1 MVANAVRLPDRRH
14 RRWAAWQKRS
24 RERSMARLNVAV
36 LGAPEIRHGARSV
49 TFPTR
54 KALAVLVYLLVEGG
68 THRRD
73 RLVALFWPE
82 SDEQAGRATLR
93 STLARL
99 REGLKEA
106 DGDTHLLVE
115 RDVVGFDF
123 ASDFDLD
130 LNELRRAYD
139 AAQSVGRAPLA
150 GERRHDV
157 MERLQRGAAVWR
169 GEFLDGFLLREA
181 PDFDDWVG
189 TQRELWRRRAGVVLD
204 RLSLL
209 QAEGGS
215 TASALETAERWLRLD
230 PLEEHA
236 HRRLIQLHLAA
247 GDRGAAL
254 RAYEACRAI
263 LLDELGV
270 PPEPETEAL
279 ATRIRAAPT
288 RPPSMPRTAAHP
300 SAPFLDGPIVGRE
313 NEFSGLVEHYFGAA
327 RGRSRAVVLQGE
339 AGIGKTRLAEA
350 FLAWATAQGADALR
364 GQAFESVARLPYQP
378 LIDALRPRLEREMN
392 LHAVLS
398 DTWLTE
404 LARVLPELRDRQP
417 ELPHPEGDEAGGR
430 TRLFEAIARLGQA
443 FAARV
448 PLVLFVDDVQW
459 ADVASLDVLRYV
471 GRRWSQDGTPVL
483 LLLCLRSE
491 ALATTPNLVDW
502 LQGLHRDLEVV
513 EIELGPLSFAD
524 TTRLLYGSRS
534 AANSA
539 AEDEAFAR
547 WIYQETSGLPF
558 FVVETLRALS
568 EQGALTPRRND
579 DGAWVVEVQASP
591 DPSEHGR
598 LLPAGVRRIVQA
610 RLAPLPMAA
619 RDLLTAAAV
628 LGQGFGFDL
637 LCQVSHLPDDDALP
651 ALDAVVRTRLLRET
665 GDDPARMASDAG
677 PDRYVFEHDKIRDVV
692 YAEAGDARRSVFHRR
707 ALDAL
712 EAAGAPAAELARHAL
727 ASGQDE
733 PALRYSVA
741 AGDAAIRLLAAR
753 DAAAHYARAI
763 ALAERLGRDD
773 LLGQL
778 HARRGRAFVSVAMWT
793 DARLELDAALI
804 RLPPQERDQRAEI
817 LVDLADAC
825 FWTMDVVSMRHHT
838 SDVLTIAAEL
848 GRGDLEV
855 KALAGLAT
863 AEGSAGN
870 LPVCVERNQVAIDR
884 AQALGVRPPPVA
896 YFRSMALYWLGRH
909 AEAVHGI
916 GEAVE
921 VAREANDVSWTMWS
935 LPNLGLALAGTGQ
948 YAAAAQAFDEA
959 RQLGRTYGAE
969 TLLARA
975 LACSAGFRLDLF
987 DFAGAEARSQEARE
1001 LARSL
1006 GFTPP
1011 AVSAGIDLLLNY
1023 ARRGEVGQ
1031 TERLL
1036 EEVAAGA
1043 AQAAGFHGWLWA
1055 LRLAEAQAEI
1065 ALAQGKAEE
1074 ALRWA
1079 DEAIAQCRA
1088 RGRVKYEVLS
1098 LITRGEALS
1107 VAGRASEAIADLRHA
1122 VALARPVGDPALLLR
1137 AISCLL
1143 TLDGND
1149 ALAVEGT
1156 ATIGRIV
1163 DALPDVDERCRF
1175 KTAFGV

>member
-1 MVANAVRLPDRRH
+1 
-14 RRWAAWQKRS
+14 
-24 RERSMARLNVAV
+24 MARLNVAV
-36 LGAPEIRHGARSV
+36 LGAPEVRHGARSV
-49 TFPTR
+49 AFPTR
-54 KALAVLVYLLVEGG
+54 KALAALVYLLVEGG

-73 RLVALFWPE
+73 KLVVLFWPE

-99 REGLKEA
+99 RESLGEA
-106 DGDTHLLVE
+106 DGGAHLLVE
-115 RDVVGFDF
+115 RDAVGFDF
-123 ASDFDLD
+123 ASDFELD
-130 LNELRRAYD
+130 LNALQHAYD
-139 AAQSVGRAPLA
+139 PARTIGHESIA
-150 GERRHDV
+150 GERRHDL
-157 MERLQRGAAVWR
+157 MERLQRGAAAWR
-169 GEFLDGFLLREA
+169 GEFLDGFLLHEA

-189 TQRELWRRRAGVVLD
+189 TQREIWRRRAGVVLD

-215 TASALETAERWLRLD
+215 TADALETTERWMRLN
-230 PLEEHA
+230 PLDELA

-247 GDRGAAL
+247 GDRGAAM

-270 PPEPETEAL
+270 RPDPETEAV
-279 ATRIRAAPT
+279 AARVRAVPT
-288 RPPSMPRTAAHP
+288 RPSPAPRTAAQP

-378 LIDALRPRLEREMN
+378 LVDALRPRLERETD

-398 DTWLTE
+398 DTWLAE
-404 LARVLPELRDRQP
+404 LARILPELRDRQP
-417 ELPHPEGDEAGGR
+417 GLPHPEGDEAVAR
-430 TRLFEAIARLGQA
+430 ARLFEAIARLGQA
-443 FAARV
+443 FAARA

-471 GRRWSQDGTPVL
+471 GRRWTQDETPVL

-491 ALATTPNLVDW
+491 ALATTPTLADW
-502 LQGLHRDLEVV
+502 LQGLRRDLDVTEL
-513 EIELGPLSFAD
+513 ELGPLSFAD
-524 TTRLLYGSRS
+524 TTRLLYGAGSS
-534 AANSA
+534 ANA
-539 AEDEAFAR
+539 AAKDEMFAR
-547 WIYQETSGLPF
+547 WIYEETSGQPF

-568 EQGALTPRRND
+568 EQGALTSRRND

-598 LLPAGVRRIVQA
+598 LVPAGVRRIVQA
-610 RLAPLPMAA
+610 RLGPLSPTA

-628 LGQGFGFDL
+628 LVQGFDFDF
-637 LCQVSHLPDDDALP
+637 LCRVSHLPEDDALQ
-651 ALDAVVRTRLLRET
+651 ALDAVVRARLLRET
-665 GDDPARMASDAG
+665 GDGEAG
-677 PDRYVFEHDKIRDVV
+677 STRDQGRDRYVFAHDKIRDVV

-707 ALDAL
+707 ALDSL

-727 ASGQDE
+727 AAGQDD
-733 PALRYSVA
+733 PALQYSVA
-741 AGDAAIRLLAAR
+741 AGDAAMRLLAAR

-763 ALAERLGRDD
+763 TLAERLGRDD

-793 DARLELDAALI
+793 DARRELDAALI
-804 RLPPQERDQRAEI
+804 GLPSQERDRRAEI

-825 FWTMDVVSMRHHT
+825 FWTMDVVSMRRHA
-838 SDVLTIAAEL
+838 SDVLAIAAEL
-848 GRGDLEV
+848 GRGDLEA
-855 KALAGLAT
+855 KALAWLAT

-870 LPVCVERNQVAIDR
+870 LAACVERNQVAIDR
-884 AQALGVRPPPVA
+884 ARALGIRPPPVA

-921 VAREANDVSWTMWS
+921 VAQEANDVSWTMWS

-948 YAAAAQAFDEA
+948 YAAAARAFDEA
-959 RQLGRTYGAE
+959 RQVGRTYGAE

-987 DFAGAEARSQEARE
+987 DFEGAEVRSQEARE
-1001 LARSL
+1001 LATSL

-1023 ARRGEVGQ
+1023 TRRGDVGKTEPLLDEVVVGV
-1031 TERLL
+1031 T
-1036 EEVAAGA
+1036 
-1043 AQAAGFHGWLWA
+1043 QAAGFHGWLWA
-1055 LRLAEAQAEI
+1055 LRLAEARAEI

-1088 RGRVKYEVLS
+1088 RGRVKYEVLG
-1098 LITRGEALS
+1098 LLTRGEALS
-1107 VAGRASEAIADLRHA
+1107 AAGRASEAIADFRRA

-1137 AISCLL
+1137 AIGSLL
-1143 TLDGND
+1143 TLDGDD
-1149 ALAVEGT
+1149 ALAAEGA
-1156 ATIGRIV
+1156 ATVARIV
-1163 DALPDVDERCRF
+1163 DALPDADERRRF
-1175 KTAFGV
+1175 ETAGPQQVLTRHVRASPKARPA